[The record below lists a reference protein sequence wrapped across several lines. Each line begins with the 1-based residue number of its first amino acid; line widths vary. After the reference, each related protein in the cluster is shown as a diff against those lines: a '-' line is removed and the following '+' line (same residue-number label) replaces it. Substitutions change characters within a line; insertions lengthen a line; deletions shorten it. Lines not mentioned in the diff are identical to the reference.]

1 MGMRFSG
8 ITAAVLVAAAAA
20 ASGQTAEELIAKS
33 IAARGG
39 LEKIK
44 AVQTMRLTGS
54 MKVGDQKLPSVLE
67 LKRPGKSRWEFV
79 FDGETAIQAFDGKTG
94 WMVMPFAGKIEPE
107 VMAESDRK
115 DAEQQADLDGPLVD
129 YKAKGSQITLAGHD
143 AERPKDW
150 KLKVTLKTG
159 EVRYIYLDPVT
170 YLQSMTVMTK
180 NIDGSEVEV
189 KSVIGDYRE
198 VGGLVLPHSFTAST
212 KDGRETQAL
221 VIDRIE
227 LDVPIDDSR
236 FQMPPPKTPRDIAAP
251 TPSVG

>member
-1 MGMRFSG
+1 MRFSG
-8 ITAAVLVAAAAA
+8 ISVAVLLAAASV
-20 ASGQTAEELIAKS
+20 SGQTAEELIAKN

-44 AVQTMRLTGS
+44 AVQTMRLTGT

-79 FDGETAIQAFDGKTG
+79 FDGETAIQAFDGKAG

-107 VMAESDRK
+107 AMSEGDRR

-129 YKAKGSQITLAGHD
+129 YKAKGSKIELVGHD
-143 AERPKDW
+143 AERPRDW

-159 EVRYIYLDPVT
+159 EVRYIYLDPTT

-180 NIDGSEVEV
+180 NIDGNEIEVM
-189 KSVIGDYRE
+189 SVIGDYKE

-221 VIDRIE
+221 VIERIE

-236 FQMPPPKTPRDIAAP
+236 FQMPPPKTPRPMPAP
-251 TPSVG
+251 TPAVG